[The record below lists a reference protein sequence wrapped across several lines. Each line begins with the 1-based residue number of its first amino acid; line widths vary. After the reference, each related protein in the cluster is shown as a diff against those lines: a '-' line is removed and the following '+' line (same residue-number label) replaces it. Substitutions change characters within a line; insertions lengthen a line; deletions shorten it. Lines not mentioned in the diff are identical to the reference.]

1 MLQCVCEDRRMT
13 SMSPVGPRYQ
23 TLVIQLVVMCISL
36 PARFVLKA
44 I

>member
-23 TLVIQLVVMCISL
+23 TLVIQLVMCISL
-36 PARFVLKA
+36 PARFVLEA